1 LSKVQVF
8 IDTEFTDFVGSQLIS
23 LGAVTFDGKQ
33 EFYVE
38 LTDYNKKL
46 SSEFV
51 RRVIEPMLDPV
62 QYGKTMI
69 QASASLWC
77 WLEELGPCEI
87 CCDYLGDWELMC
99 KLLDGLPPNV
109 APQPVMIWP
118 ELNKLAIAQAHVLQ
132 QPDWHWY
139 YEQCKLAFLNGQRE
153 WFLRNKGRVHHAL
166 DDAKANA
173 AGWQA
178 VQQCFIKGYY

>member
-1 LSKVQVF
+1 MGKVQVF

-38 LTDYNKKL
+38 LTDYNRKL

-51 RRVIEPMLDPV
+51 KRVVEPILDPV
-62 QYGKTMI
+62 QYGKTTI

-87 CCDYLGDWELMC
+87 CCDYLGDWELMYN
-99 KLLDGLPPNV
+99 LLDELPPNV
-109 APQPVMIWP
+109 AVQPMMIWS
-118 ELNKLAIAQAHVLQ
+118 ELNQVAMKQAQLLQ
-132 QPDWHWY
+132 LPDWHWY
-139 YEQCKLAFLNGQRE
+139 YAQCKLTFLNSQHE

-178 VQQCFIKGYY
+178 VQRYLVKDYY